1 MSTALAEPDAC
12 PPPPRPARPHI
23 AVPSPWIALNVTI
36 GHMAAAQSLYD
47 ILGISQ
53 DATADEVRKAYKIR
67 ALETH
72 PDKLPPGADEA
83 EIEAAETEFRDVRT
97 AFEVLSDPA
106 KRKAYDNGLNYIRR
120 RRVNTAEVQARL
132 ARERAEWQRQAE
144 LRHEE
149 RMRVL
154 HEEIL
159 ASQKRYQDTLAQ
171 AELRYQERMK
181 AMEEQLRLAR
191 EAERAVE
198 VKSEGTWTLA
208 DELLS
213 DLRRRCPEWE
223 IRRQRVLMKQAARV
237 ESSPSS
243 Q

>member
-1 MSTALAEPDAC
+1 
-12 PPPPRPARPHI
+12 
-23 AVPSPWIALNVTI
+23 
-36 GHMAAAQSLYD
+36 MAAVQTLYD
-47 ILGISQ
+47 ILGIPQ
-53 DATADEVRKAYKIR
+53 TATADEVRKAYKIR

-72 PDKLPPGADEA
+72 PDKLPPGAEEA
-83 EIEAAETEFRDVRT
+83 DVEAAEAEFRDVRT

-106 KRKAYDNGLNYIRR
+106 KRKAYDNGLNYTRR
-120 RRVNTAEVQARL
+120 RRFNADEVQARL

-144 LRHEE
+144 LRHQE

-154 HEEIL
+154 REEIL

-181 AMEEQLRLAR
+181 TLEEQLRLNR
-191 EAERAVE
+191 EAERAAD
-198 VKSEGTWTLA
+198 VKSGGTYSLA

-223 IRRQRVLMKQAARV
+223 VRRQKVFMEDVQKQAPLV
-237 ESSPSS
+237 ESVPVVE
-243 Q
+243 

>member
-1 MSTALAEPDAC
+1 
-12 PPPPRPARPHI
+12 
-23 AVPSPWIALNVTI
+23 
-36 GHMAAAQSLYD
+36 MAAARTLYD
-47 ILGISQ
+47 ILGVLQ
-53 DATADEVRKAYKIR
+53 NATADEVRKAYKAK

-72 PDKLPPGADEA
+72 PDKLPPDADEA
-83 EIEAAETEFRDVRT
+83 EVEVAEAQFRDVRT

-106 KRKAYDNGLNYIRR
+106 KRKAYDNGLNFLKRR
-120 RRVNTAEVQARL
+120 RFNTDEMQARL

-144 LRHEE
+144 LRHQE

-154 HEEIL
+154 REEIL

-181 AMEEQLRLAR
+181 VLEEQLRLNR
-191 EAERAVE
+191 EAERAAE
-198 VKSEGTWTLA
+198 VKSGGTYSLA

-223 IRRQRVLMKQAARV
+223 IRRQKVLMKQAARL
-237 ESSPSS
+237 ENPQSA

>member
-1 MSTALAEPDAC
+1 
-12 PPPPRPARPHI
+12 
-23 AVPSPWIALNVTI
+23 
-36 GHMAAAQSLYD
+36 MAAARTLYD
-47 ILGISQ
+47 ILSIPQ
-53 DATADEVRKAYKIR
+53 NATADEVRKAYKLR

-72 PDKLPPGADEA
+72 PDKLPPGADEE
-83 EIEAAETEFRDVRT
+83 EIEAAEAEFRDVRT

-106 KRKAYDNGLNYIRR
+106 KRKAYDNGLNYVRR
-120 RRVNTAEVQARL
+120 RRFNADEVQARL

-144 LRHEE
+144 LRHQE

-154 HEEIL
+154 REEIL

-181 AMEEQLRLAR
+181 GLEEQLRLNR
-191 EAERAVE
+191 EAERAAD
-198 VKSEGTWTLA
+198 VKSGETYTLT

-223 IRRQRVLMKQAARV
+223 IRRQRVLTKQAARV
-237 ESSPSS
+237 ENSPSA

>member
-1 MSTALAEPDAC
+1 MATA
-12 PPPPRPARPHI
+12 R
-23 AVPSPWIALNVTI
+23 N
-36 GHMAAAQSLYD
+36 LYD
-47 ILGISQ
+47 ILSVPQ
-53 DATADEVRKAYKIR
+53 SATADEVRRAYKVR

-72 PDKLPPGADEA
+72 PDKLPPGSDEA
-83 EIEAAETEFRDVRT
+83 EVNSAETEFRDVRT

-106 KRKAYDNGLNYIRR
+106 KRKAYDNGLNYVRR
-120 RRVNTAEVQARL
+120 RRTSPEEVQARL

-144 LRHEE
+144 LRHQE

-171 AELRYQERMK
+171 AELRYQDRMK
-181 AMEEQLRLAR
+181 VLEEQLRFTR
-191 EAERAVE
+191 EAERATDA
-198 VKSEGTWTLA
+198 KSEGTYTLA

-223 IRRQRVLMKQAARV
+223 VRRQKVLLEDPQRQPARV
-237 ESSPSS
+237 ESSPNA